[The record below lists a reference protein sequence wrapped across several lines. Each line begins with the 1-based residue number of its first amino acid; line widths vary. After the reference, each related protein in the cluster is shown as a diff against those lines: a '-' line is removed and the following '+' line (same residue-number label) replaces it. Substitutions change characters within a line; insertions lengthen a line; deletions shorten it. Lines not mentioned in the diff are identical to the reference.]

1 MENPHAYTMRHLI
14 KTRGNEIMSSY
25 SGENNTNKNKWL
37 GCYDK
42 ALKSKIIITKLKIK
56 IYKDLTII
64 FFSFFEVA
72 LN

>member
-1 MENPHAYTMRHLI
+1 M
-14 KTRGNEIMSSY
+14 GSY

-37 GCYDK
+37 RCYNK

-64 FFSFFEVA
+64 FFHF
-72 LN
+72 LKLH